1 MERSLK
7 VKVCGM
13 KDPENLQAVAALQ
26 PDYLGFIFFEKSPR
40 YMPHS
45 LQPESLAQLPK
56 HIKKVG
62 VFVNAPAEEVLAQV
76 CRYGLQAVQLHGD
89 ESPALCRQ
97 LQQAG
102 LEVIKVFRV
111 GEGFSLD
118 QLQPYV
124 EVADY
129 FLFDTQ
135 GKQYG
140 GNGRAFNWQL
150 IEGYSLQ
157 VPIILSGGVEV
168 TSLEQLAQLQH
179 LPLHALDVNSKFE
192 TAPGLKN
199 ISALQELLQHPVLLA
214 DNKKQL

>member
-1 MERSLK
+1 
-7 VKVCGM
+7 M
-13 KDPENLQAVAALQ
+13 KEPENLQAVAALQ

-40 YMPHS
+40 YMPQR
-45 LQPESLAQLPK
+45 LAPEVLNQLPQS
-56 HIKKVG
+56 IKKVG
-62 VFVNAPAEEVLAQV
+62 VFVNAPAEEVLKQANS
-76 CRYGLQAVQLHGD
+76 YGLQAVQLHGD
-89 ESPALCRQ
+89 ESPELCHQ

-118 QLQPYV
+118 QLLPYQ
-124 EVADY
+124 EVVDY

-140 GNGRAFNWQL
+140 GNGQVFNWEL
-150 IEGYSLQ
+150 IRDYSLP
-157 VPIILSGGVEV
+157 VPIILSGGIELA
-168 TSLEQLAQLQH
+168 SLEQLTQLQH

-199 ISALQELLQHPVLLA
+199 ISALQELFQHPVLLA
-214 DNKKQL
+214 DKQQQS

>member
-13 KDPENLQAVAALQ
+13 KDSENLQAVAALQ

-40 YMPHS
+40 YMPQS
-45 LQPESLAQLPK
+45 LQPEILELLPSS
-56 HIKKVG
+56 IKKVG
-62 VFVNAPAEEVLAQV
+62 VFVNAPAEEVLAQAQS
-76 CRYGLQAVQLHGD
+76 YGLQAVQLHGD

-97 LQQAG
+97 LQQTG

-118 QLQPYV
+118 QLLPFAD
-124 EVADY
+124 VADY

-140 GNGRAFNWQL
+140 GNGKVFNWEL
-150 IEGYSLQ
+150 IKEYSLQ
-157 VPIILSGGVEV
+157 VPIILSGGVELA
-168 TSLEQLAQLQH
+168 SLEQLEQLQH

-199 ISALQELLQHPVLLA
+199 ISALQELFQHPVLLA
-214 DNKKQL
+214 DKQKQS